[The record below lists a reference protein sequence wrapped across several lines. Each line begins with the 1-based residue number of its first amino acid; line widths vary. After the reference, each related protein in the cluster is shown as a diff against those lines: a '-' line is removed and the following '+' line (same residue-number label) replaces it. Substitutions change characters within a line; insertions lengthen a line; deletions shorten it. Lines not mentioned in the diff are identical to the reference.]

1 MRAVASAYRE
11 STGLELT
18 LELGNFCPLACLHC
32 SQDAGPFRTNSLSL
46 EKTLEIVRD
55 AKSLGADT
63 IAISGGEPLCSPHLT
78 PVCMLAKS
86 LGLRVFIYTAGS
98 IIEKHMLAP
107 IDNMLAQNFKRLGVD
122 RIIVNLQAATSE
134 LHDKITGRHGSYD
147 KALKSIRKLIA
158 AGLRVEIHF
167 VPMKLNFQELPTIA
181 KLANELGVAQVNV
194 IRFVPQGRGLRNDG
208 ILQLH
213 REDYVKFTQVLMY
226 AVAESKVPIR
236 VSEAFAFLHLRSEYE
251 CMAGLKKIVVSGD
264 GAVCPCSAFK
274 GFLNGNPAYSIN
286 ERTLHEILNT
296 GIFSGLRDGTCLS
309 GSNCG
314 CPAQRL
320 IIENKLE
327 RGPDSNCTT
336 HTVEPVTESKQ
347 LG

>member
-1 MRAVASAYRE
+1 
-11 STGLELT
+11 L
-18 LELGNFCPLACLHC
+18 
-32 SQDAGPFRTNSLSL
+32 LSL
-46 EKTLEIVRD
+46 EKALEIVKEAR
-55 AKSLGADT
+55 SLGADT

-78 PVCMLAKS
+78 PVCKLAKT

-98 IIEKHMLAP
+98 IIENHLLVP
-107 IDNMLAQNFKRLGVD
+107 IDNMLTQNFKRLHVD

-147 KALKSIRKLIA
+147 NAMKSIRKLID

-181 KLANELGVAQVNV
+181 NLANELGVAQVNV

-213 REDYVKFTQVLMY
+213 REDYEKFSQILKY

-236 VSEAFAFLHLRSEYE
+236 VSEAFAFLHLKSEYE
-251 CMAGLKKIVVSGD
+251 CMAGRKKIVVSGD

-274 GFLNGNPAYSIN
+274 GFLAGNPAYNIN
-286 ERTLHEILNT
+286 ARRLHEILNT
-296 GIFSGLRDGTCLS
+296 GIFRGLREGTSLS

-327 RGPDSNCTT
+327 SGPDSNCTT
-336 HTVEPVTESKQ
+336 HALERVTELK
-347 LG
+347 